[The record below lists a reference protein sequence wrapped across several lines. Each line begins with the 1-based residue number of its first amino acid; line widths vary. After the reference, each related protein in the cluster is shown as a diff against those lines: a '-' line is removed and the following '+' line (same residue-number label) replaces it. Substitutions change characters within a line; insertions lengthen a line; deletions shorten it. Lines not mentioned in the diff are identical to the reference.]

1 MHLRGCASRYQVELS
16 GGRTKQR
23 VNGQNGGWRALTAVS
38 LSGCER
44 CLDGSWRVCVAC
56 PGVGQ
61 AEAGVPA
68 LWGKGGD
75 LLREC
80 GGARAFLYTRNH
92 FSWILS
98 VRSLPYSAGSP
109 VRVARA
115 NGPLEPTATY
125 LVAGWAYA
133 YLA

>member
-1 MHLRGCASRYQVELS
+1 M
-16 GGRTKQR
+16 
-23 VNGQNGGWRALTAVS
+23 
-38 LSGCER
+38 
-44 CLDGSWRVCVAC
+44 CVAC
-56 PGVGQ
+56 PEVGQ

-80 GGARAFLYTRNH
+80 GGARAFLSTRNH

-125 LVAGWAYA
+125 LVAVSAGVGSSSMQSAA
-133 YLA
+133 GRVAGAPQKHLGLVD